1 MTSASKSFP
10 GREPAIRL
18 GVWSSFLAAFFASA
32 FAVLAVLFSPPEWE
46 GMEAYAR
53 GLNFLQMA
61 NMVPVIFLTF
71 TMAAVMSCVHSL
83 APESKRV
90 FSLVAVA
97 LTAAYAAI
105 ISTNYYLQL
114 FVVRLN
120 AASGEWEGL
129 SLLAMPNLH
138 SAFFALE
145 TIGYA
150 FLSVATLFVVPVLPD
165 GKLEQW
171 IKAFLIL
178 SASLGLFGALV
189 APFDQPV
196 LIFAGLGIWSLTFP
210 VAMVLLGFHF
220 RRMMDGS

>member
-1 MTSASKSFP
+1 MEIASKASLSSEYA
-10 GREPAIRL
+10 RTL
-18 GVWSSFLAAFFASA
+18 GVWSSFLAAFLSLS

-46 GMEAYAR
+46 GMESYAKDM
-53 GLNFLQMA
+53 NFLQMA
-61 NMVPVIFLTF
+61 NMIPVILLTF
-71 TMAAVMSCVHSL
+71 AIVVVMSCVYSL

-90 FSLVAVA
+90 FGLIAVA
-97 LTAAYAAI
+97 FSSAYAAI

-120 AASGEWEGL
+120 ASSGDWEGL

-150 FLSVATLFVVPVLPD
+150 FLSVGTLFVVPILTD
-165 GKLEQW
+165 GKLENW

-178 SASLGLFGALV
+178 SSSLGLFGALV
-189 APFDQPV
+189 APLDQPA

-210 VAMVLLGFHF
+210 IAMALLGFYF
-220 RRMMDGS
+220 LGIKNGR